1 MITNETDFEF
11 ISEDEVFTIL
21 AHPTRRKILS
31 KLFENNSLSFS
42 TTLSKDWGMATGTI
56 YHHLKALDQLIDHNA
71 MQTYSLNDNGVK
83 ICEWFLGTKSRK
95 AKVERMNAFTA
106 LTSRFYDYLDL
117 YPIAFLLLTLG
128 IILSGQI
135 VALDL
140 DIMIMGPLI
149 LPFPERIDP
158 DWLWL
163 INLGSLAIFFVLF
176 TASLFVTSQKLRFSK
191 GLLVFL
197 TALTPTYFII
207 LLIYAGNQNDLT
219 IGLLM
224 WILITIFTQL
234 TFLVLSSTA
243 IVVYYGSSIE
253 RSVLIA
259 FSLLYLFLFVS
270 LPFV

>member
-1 MITNETDFEF
+1 
-11 ISEDEVFTIL
+11 
-21 AHPTRRKILS
+21 
-31 KLFENNSLSFS
+31 
-42 TTLSKDWGMATGTI
+42 MATGTI

-95 AKVERMNAFTA
+95 VKVERMNAFTA
-106 LTSRFYDYLDL
+106 ITSRFYDYLDL
-117 YPIAFLLLTLG
+117 YPIAFLFLTLG

-135 VALDL
+135 VASNL
-140 DIMIMGPLI
+140 DILVLGPLI
-149 LPFPERIDP
+149 LPSPEQIDQ
-158 DWLWL
+158 DWLWV
-163 INLGSLAIFFVLF
+163 INLGSLALFFLIF
-176 TASLFVTSQKLRFSK
+176 TASLFVTSQKFRFSK
-191 GLLVFL
+191 GLIVFL
-197 TALTPTYFII
+197 TALTPTYVII
-207 LLIYAGNQNDLT
+207 LLIYTGNQNDLT

-243 IVVYYGSSIE
+243 IVVYYGLSIE

-259 FSLLYLFLFVS
+259 FTLLYLLLVFS